1 MAECTRKGLESS
13 SFRGKK
19 TLRVLLR
26 TVDATNTLGIIRSV
40 LQDPGYR
47 RGLRAFTSCWDKVI
61 ENREVCVLEWRCRVE
76 YEDGKMIVIGGSEN
90 VTDGTLGLL
99 RDLG

>member
-1 MAECTRKGLESS
+1 M
-13 SFRGKK
+13 
-19 TLRVLLR
+19 
-26 TVDATNTLGIIRSV
+26 
-40 LQDPGYR
+40 
-47 RGLRAFTSCWDKVI
+47 
-61 ENREVCVLEWRCRVE
+61 E